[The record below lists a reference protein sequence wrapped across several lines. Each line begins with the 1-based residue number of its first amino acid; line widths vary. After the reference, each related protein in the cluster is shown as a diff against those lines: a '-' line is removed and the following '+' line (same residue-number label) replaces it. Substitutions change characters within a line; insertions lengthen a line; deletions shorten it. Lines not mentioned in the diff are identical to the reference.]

1 MPNSLAPRSRARH
14 CQVEF
19 IGGYYAGSLA
29 VMSDAAHLL
38 SDVAAFCVSL
48 LSLRYASR
56 RSGANHTFGYHRLEV
71 VGALFSV
78 ATLWMVT
85 GILLVESCQRLRHPQ
100 NVRGSTMFAIALT
113 GVLVNLALAAVLS
126 GAGGHGHSHGGLSS
140 GGGCGHSHATESVV
154 SSSTPWTPVAS
165 ELRQARLSHGHSHVG
180 GVCGSVQTPLLASA
194 EEGRSESAPASFPPG
209 AVFFTRGRGLTLP
222 VTPPEAEPEAPP
234 PQEAP
239 PCDAPP
245 PESDLNTRGA
255 YVHVLGDLLQ
265 SLGVLVAACIIWAH
279 PRLHVLDPILTLLF
293 SALVLATTTRLLRDV
308 VDIVMAR
315 APRGLETQAV
325 AQGLAALPGCAGVHD
340 LHIWALLP
348 GKTVLTVHV
357 LAAPGVSPAE
367 LLDRVQ
373 KHCAMELRIQHATVQ
388 VEPAA

>member
-1 MPNSLAPRSRARH
+1 
-14 CQVEF
+14 
-19 IGGYYAGSLA
+19 
-29 VMSDAAHLL
+29 
-38 SDVAAFCVSL
+38 
-48 LSLRYASR
+48 
-56 RSGANHTFGYHRLEV
+56 
-71 VGALFSV
+71 
-78 ATLWMVT
+78 VT
-85 GILLVESCQRLRHPQ
+85 GILLVEACQRLRHPQ

-126 GAGGHGHSHGGLSS
+126 GAGGHGQSHGGLSS
-140 GGGCGHSHATESVV
+140 GGCGHSHATESVV

-279 PRLHVLDPILTLLF
+279 LRLHVLDPILTLLF

-325 AQGLAALPGCAGVHD
+325 AQGLRQQTDGFRHERREQPGA
-340 LHIWALLP
+340 
-348 GKTVLTVHV
+348 
-357 LAAPGVSPAE
+357 LAAADDDHAHRIVAGGDVAGPCPVEHGLADGVAGGLACHAFGQGRGPGAAGDLVDAGGEE
-367 LLDRVQ
+367 LVD
-373 KHCAMELRIQHATVQ
+373 
-388 VEPAA
+388 AA